1 MIRISQLRLDV
12 LAKKEAVKAAAA
24 KKLHIAVSDVSD
36 FSIERRSLDARKKPK
51 LYYVYSVLLRLK
63 EIKEEKL
70 VKRLRDKDISLF
82 TPVDYTIPDLPS
94 RIEGM
99 EKEQYFQKEE
109 NRPVIVG
116 FGPAGL
122 FAGLLLSRAGLRP
135 IIYERG
141 EAVEKRMKTVEK
153 LWTEGI
159 LNPNSNA
166 QFGEGGA
173 GTFSDG
179 KLNTLVKDK
188 EGRSHFVLKT
198 FVEKGAKE
206 EILYESKPHVGT
218 DALIG
223 IVSSIRKEIERL
235 GGEVRFETQYHFH
248 KEEKRPL
255 IIAIGHS
262 ARDSFQE
269 LFSLGFPIV
278 AKDFAMGFRVEHPQE
293 EIDRALFGKV
303 DEKTRAV
310 LGPASYKL
318 IHHSRH
324 GRAFYSFC
332 MCPGGYVVN
341 SSSEPQGLCIN
352 GMSYSGRDSGKA
364 NSAIIFSITKEEYGG
379 AENPLAGIALQS
391 AFEKKAY
398 SLANGNVP
406 FCRYDIIKNDVIKN
420 EESKKEE
427 SKREYPNALP
437 MLKGIGEECDLSSL
451 FTLEEYPALRF
462 LKEDFVESMEAF
474 ARQISC
480 FADAGTLVYGV
491 ESRTSSPLRIL
502 RAEDFRSMNRR
513 IYPSGEG
520 AGYAG
525 GIMSAAMDGM
535 KVAESL
541 ILSYY
546 SEVEKRESNTE
557 IHRE

>member
-12 LAKKEAVKAAAA
+12 LAEKEAVKAAAA
-24 KKLHIAVSDVSD
+24 KKLHIAVSDVGD

-63 EIKEEKL
+63 DIKEEKL

-82 TPVDYTIPDLPS
+82 TPVDYTIPELPS

-99 EKEQYFQKEE
+99 ETEAYFQKEE
-109 NRPVIVG
+109 NRPLIVG

-218 DALIG
+218 DALIS
-223 IVSSIRKEIERL
+223 IVSSIRKEIESL
-235 GGEVRFETQYHFH
+235 GGEIHFGQQYHFQ
-248 KEEKRPL
+248 KEERHPL

-262 ARDSFQE
+262 ARDSFRE
-269 LFSLGFPIV
+269 LYALSYPIV
-278 AKDFAMGFRVEHPQE
+278 AKDFAMGFRVQHSQRDIDAALYGEIPE
-293 EIDRALFGKV
+293 ELR
-303 DEKTRAV
+303 EK
-310 LGPASYKL
+310 LGASAYK
-318 IHHSRH
+318 ISHQAKYRS
-324 GRAFYSFC
+324 FYSFC

-341 SSSEPQGLCIN
+341 SSSEEGRLCVN
-352 GMSYSGRDSGKA
+352 GMSYSKRDSGYA
-364 NSAIIFSITKEEYGG
+364 NSAIIFTIKKEEYGG
-379 AENPLAGIALQS
+379 VNNPLAGIALQEYWEEK
-391 AFEKKAY
+391 AFQLGKGRRVPY
-398 SLANGNVP
+398 S
-406 FCRYDIIKNDVIKN
+406 RYDKIKNVASDAEN
-420 EESKKEE
+420 LE
-427 SKREYPNALP
+427 L
-437 MLKGIGEECDLSSL
+437 MLKGQSKECDLSPL
-451 FTLEEYPALRF
+451 FHFENYPKLGNI
-462 LKEDFVESMEAF
+462 KEDFIESMEAF
-474 ARQISC
+474 EGKMRGFSK
-480 FADAGTLVYGV
+480 GNTLIYGV

-502 RAEDFRSMNRR
+502 RDEELRCMEKE
-513 IYPSGEG
+513 IYPCGEG

-535 KVAESL
+535 KVAEAYIRSL
-541 ILSYY
+541 G
-546 SEVEKRESNTE
+546 K
-557 IHRE
+557 

>member
-179 KLNTLVKDK
+179 KLNTLVKDSC
-188 EGRSHFVLKT
+188 GRSRFVLET
-198 FVEKGAKE
+198 FVHYGAKE
-206 EILYESKPHVGT
+206 EILYDAKPHVGT
-218 DALIG
+218 DALIS
-223 IVSSIRKEIERL
+223 IVATLRKEIESL
-235 GGEVRFETQYHFH
+235 GGEVRFESQYHFE
-248 KEEKRPL
+248 KKEKRPL

-262 ARDSFQE
+262 ARDSFRE
-269 LFSLGFPIV
+269 LHALGYPMV
-278 AKDFAMGFRVEHPQE
+278 AKDFAMGFRVQHEQKDIDLALYG
-293 EIDRALFGKV
+293 EI
-303 DEKTRAV
+303 DEKTRAL
-310 LGPASYKL
+310 LGAASYK
-318 IHHSRH
+318 ISHHTKH
-324 GRAFYSFC
+324 NRAFYSFC

-341 SSSEPQGLCIN
+341 SSSEEGGLCVN

-364 NSAIIFSITKEEYGG
+364 NSAIIFSVSKEEYGG
-379 AENPLAGIALQS
+379 ETDPLAGIALQRD
-391 AFEKKAY
+391 FEKKAFRLAGGKVPY
-398 SLANGNVP
+398 S
-406 FCRYDIIKNDVIKN
+406 RYDKIKNVVS
-420 EESKKEE
+420 EVGTQT
-427 SKREYPNALP
+427 L
-437 MLKGIGEECDLSSL
+437 MLKGQGEECDISSL
-451 FTLEEYPALRF
+451 FRLENYPKLSH
-462 LKEDFVESMEAF
+462 LEEDFVESMEAF
-474 ARQISC
+474 GKKIKGFSK
-480 FADAGTLVYGV
+480 GNTLVYGV

-502 RAEDFRSMNRR
+502 RGEDYSTLGKR
-513 IYPSGEG
+513 IYPAGEG

-525 GIMSAAMDGM
+525 GIMSAAMDGL

-546 SEVEKRESNTE
+546 KLVKV
-557 IHRE
+557 